1 MSDKNTGGSA
11 FPARNFIVPKDLEDK
26 HVRALM
32 ETQGMTLRDYFAI
45 RAPECPASYIS
56 TQQGIDHQKNPHNDS
71 YKPKLRSTLEIIACW
86 NYEYADAMLEAREL

>member
-1 MSDKNTGGSA
+1 MAKDTGGSA
-11 FPARNFIVPKDLEDK
+11 FPISTIDGY
-26 HVRALM
+26 
-32 ETQGMTLRDYFAI
+32 TQDGMTLRDYFAI